1 MELLGISRGLWKKLT
16 IKVGCGG
23 RVMGEGREQNQTY
36 PCPKAIPKMHFF
48 FFFFFLAPMLMKEP
62 FLLRP
67 AISLCFPVLGGD
79 VLGMLKCIAVIF
91 VF

>member
-48 FFFFFLAPMLMKEP
+48 FFW
-62 FLLRP
+62 LL
-67 AISLCFPVLGGD
+67 C
-79 VLGMLKCIAVIF
+79 
-91 VF
+91 